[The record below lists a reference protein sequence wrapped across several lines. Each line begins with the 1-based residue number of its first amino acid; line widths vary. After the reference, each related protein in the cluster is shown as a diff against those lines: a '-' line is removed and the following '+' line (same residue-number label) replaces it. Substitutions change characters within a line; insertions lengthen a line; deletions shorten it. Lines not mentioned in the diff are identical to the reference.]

1 MNIADFQTWI
11 GYVDVKSSAVY
22 FYVQQNNSFTSL
34 STPIPLEAEIL
45 NAGGAMNGSSGI
57 FTAPRTGKY
66 FFSFT
71 GAASFTNGPECQI
84 GVNLLMNGKG
94 VGQGVSRTYQQPSS
108 SGWELI
114 TLSIQSTL
122 NLEAGDK
129 IWVQLGS
136 ISNSDGLYKYGSTH
150 FTGWLLEEDISQSM
164 KNIYTLDSKMR
175 REK

>member
-1 MNIADFQTWI
+1 
-11 GYVDVKSSAVY
+11 
-22 FYVQQNNSFTSL
+22 
-34 STPIPLEAEIL
+34 
-45 NAGGAMNGSSGI
+45 
-57 FTAPRTGKY
+57 
-66 FFSFT
+66 
-71 GAASFTNGPECQI
+71 
-84 GVNLLMNGKG
+84 MNGKG

-122 NLEAGDK
+122 NLELGDK
-129 IWVQLGS
+129 IWVQLKS